1 MKLLSQ
7 IAELEALYGT
17 PAETSI
23 AKETAFLTPQY
34 RAMLEASPFCAL
46 STACPE
52 GLDCTPRGD
61 RPGELVRVQDDKT
74 LLMPDR
80 RGNNRIDSLR
90 NILRD
95 PRVALMFLIP
105 GNHNALRINGRATI
119 TADAA
124 VLASFVVD
132 GKAPRTVI
140 VIQIEAVYFQ
150 CGRAIVRSQLW
161 NPARFVAGGVLPT
174 AGEILAELSGGRVG
188 GAEYDLKWP
197 ERAKGSLW

>member
-1 MKLLSQ
+1 MEFLSQ
-7 IAELEALYGT
+7 IGDLEAIYGAPGESST
-17 PAETSI
+17 
-23 AKETAFLTPQY
+23 AKVADYLTPHY

-46 STACPE
+46 ATSGPE

-105 GNHNALRINGRATI
+105 GNHNALRINGSAQI
-119 TADAA
+119 TADPD
-124 VLASFVVD
+124 VLASFAVD

-140 VIQIEAVYFQ
+140 VIGIEAVYFQ
-150 CGRAIVRSQLW
+150 CGRAIVRSELW
-161 NPARFVAGGVLPT
+161 NPARFVAEGALPT

-188 GAEYDLKWP
+188 GAEYDRAWP
-197 ERAKGSLW
+197 ERSKGSLW